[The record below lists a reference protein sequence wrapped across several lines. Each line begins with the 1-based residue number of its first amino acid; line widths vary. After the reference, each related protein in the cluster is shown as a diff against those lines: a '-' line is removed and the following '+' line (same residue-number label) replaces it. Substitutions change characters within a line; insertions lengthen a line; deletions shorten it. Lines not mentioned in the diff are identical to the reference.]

1 MVTHTHSHSS
11 TQFTQ
16 LTERDRAVMVVMGR
30 SQARFAVRGGGRD
43 QVKGRGKEELGTDRL
58 MI

>member
-1 MVTHTHSHSS
+1 
-11 TQFTQ
+11 
-16 LTERDRAVMVVMGR
+16 MVVMGR